1 MAANNTTDEPRL
13 NVREQYHPA
22 VNVSPKEVGR
32 AMGTLN
38 DEEYEQINR
47 MTRGDYDIENADRVL
62 VSLDA
67 ELAQWIQRR
76 AWECDRDPEA
86 VIDAFVKHG
95 YLPHEEIMDSE

>member
-1 MAANNTTDEPRL
+1 MATNDTTDEPKL
-13 NVREQYHPA
+13 NVREEYHPA
-22 VNVSPKEVGR
+22 LNVEPEDVGR
-32 AMGTLN
+32 AMGTLTD
-38 DEEYEQINR
+38 DEFEQVNQ
-47 MTRGDYDIENADRVL
+47 MFGSDYDLESADRVL

-95 YLPHEEIMDSE
+95 FLPHEEIMDSE